1 MTILDVN
8 NNSFYNQFEYNI
20 ENAVEALKKEFGQ
33 QFSISKSVREQHTST
48 TTVHTPELPD
58 GVVFAYTKEDVQKT
72 VKICHE
78 YGCPIIPFG
87 AGSSLEG
94 HLNANFGGISID
106 MNNLNNII
114 VSWFYTGW
122 VFIIDLDQNDSN
134 KFYCRTYKIGVDPSK
149 IKKELYN
156 YTKNNGTLI
165 NVTTVCD

>member
-8 NNSFYNQFEYNI
+8 NNSFYNKFEYNI

-78 YGCPIIPFG
+78 HGCPIIPFG

-106 MNNLNNII
+106 MNNLNNIVKVYRKCI
-114 VSWFYTGW
+114 YLSRQVSWSCNLG
-122 VFIIDLDQNDSN
+122 
-134 KFYCRTYKIGVDPSK
+134 KP
-149 IKKELYN
+149 
-156 YTKNNGTLI
+156 
-165 NVTTVCD
+165 

>member
-1 MTILDVN
+1 MTILDIN
-8 NNSFYNQFEYNI
+8 NNSFYNKFEYNI

-94 HLNANFGGISID
+94 HLNANFGGISIC
-106 MNNLNNII
+106 LL
-114 VSWFYTGW
+114 YTS
-122 VFIIDLDQNDSN
+122 DAAD
-134 KFYCRTYKIGVDPSK
+134 
-149 IKKELYN
+149 E
-156 YTKNNGTLI
+156 
-165 NVTTVCD
+165 